1 MKRILITSTALV
13 VGMAVQAQA
22 QPSSFVEAVIEAFTR
37 EGYSEIEVSAEG
49 DRVFVEA
56 VRDGTEFETVYDL
69 NTGAVISHEV
79 HEDDDEDDEDE
90 DVEDEDDEDDDED
103 DDDEDDED
111 EDEDDEDEDDEDEDD
126 DEDDE
131 DEDEDDGEDDED
143 EDDDDEDEDD
153 DEDDDEGE
161 EG

>member
-79 HEDDDEDDEDE
+79 HEDDDDDEDEDVEDE

-103 DDDEDDED
+103 
-111 EDEDDEDEDDEDEDD
+111 DEDDEDEDDEDEDD

-131 DEDEDDGEDDED
+131 DED
-143 EDDDDEDEDD
+143 DDDE
-153 DEDDDEGE
+153 DDEGE